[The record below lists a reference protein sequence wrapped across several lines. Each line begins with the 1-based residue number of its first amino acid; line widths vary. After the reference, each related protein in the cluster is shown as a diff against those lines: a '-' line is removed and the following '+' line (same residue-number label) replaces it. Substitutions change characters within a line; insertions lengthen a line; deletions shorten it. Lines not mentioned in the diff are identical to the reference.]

1 MTYEMPEQIILV
13 RNPDGD
19 IIAAVRPV
27 DALNTEFTVAEIE
40 AMQDLS
46 TEVVTVEGL
55 GDFLESR
62 AGMYQD
68 GGYVAPEH
76 AR

>member
-1 MTYEMPEQIILV
+1 MIPEQVILV
-13 RNPDGD
+13 RKDGA

-27 DALNTEFTVAEIE
+27 DALNPEFTIEEIE

-46 TEVVTVEGL
+46 TKLVTVSSL
-55 GDFLESR
+55 VDFLESR

-68 GGYVAPEH
+68 GGYVAPV
-76 AR
+76 RS